1 MPLPAPL
8 KGAMWMSLSG
18 LLFACLSA
26 IVRHTS
32 ADMHPFEISFFR
44 TVIILV
50 LMLAWKGHTVRRLK
64 IGQWKM
70 HILRAVSGTTAM
82 LCIFSAFALLPVAE
96 VTALTFTAPLFAT
109 VGAGLFL
116 GETLRMRRWMAT
128 LIGFAGAMVILRPG
142 AEVLTTGAWLAVAA
156 SIGLAVTV
164 LSIKALTRTE
174 ASNTIILVNAFLMTL
189 LSLIP
194 ALFVWTWPS
203 PTLMGWMVLA
213 GLVAFGIQQS
223 LTRAFAAA
231 EASAVLPFD
240 FARLLFTALI
250 GFLVFGEAPDIWTW
264 VGGTIILAATVYIAH
279 REAVSANKPTV
290 RDPLL

>member
-8 KGAMWMSLSG
+8 RGALWMCLSG
-18 LLFACLSA
+18 LLFAVLSA

-44 TVIILV
+44 TVIILL
-50 LMLAWKGHTVRRLK
+50 LMLAWKGHALRKLK

-109 VGAGLFL
+109 LGAGLFL
-116 GETLRMRRWMAT
+116 GETLKMRRWVAT
-128 LIGFAGAMVILRPG
+128 LIGFAGAMIILRPG
-142 AEVLTTGAWLAVAA
+142 AEVLSEGAWLAVIA
-156 SIGLAVTV
+156 SIALSVTV

-203 PTLMGWMVLA
+203 PTLIGWMVLA
-213 GLVAFGIQQS
+213 GCVAFGIQQS

-264 VGGTIILAATVYIAH
+264 IGGAVILAATVYIAH
-279 REAVSANKPTV
+279 REALAESRPSSEP
-290 RDPLL
+290 PLL